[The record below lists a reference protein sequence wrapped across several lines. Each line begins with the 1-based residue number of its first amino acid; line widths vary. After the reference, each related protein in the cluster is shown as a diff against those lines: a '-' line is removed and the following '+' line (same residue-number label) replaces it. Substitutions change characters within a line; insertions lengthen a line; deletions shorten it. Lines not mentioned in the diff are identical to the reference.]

1 MATKKMLKVGLLICL
16 TTLAILAFVTYRP
29 TFLGGDTRFE
39 PVLSGSMEPAIP
51 VGSIVLIKP
60 VDIENLKSGDVI
72 CYRASDTMLVT
83 HRIIEVK
90 ESGFVTQG
98 DANEEADIKTVNNR
112 EVVGSVVLTVPF
124 IGYLG
129 SFVRTPIGFLLLLVL
144 PACVVIMI
152 ELRSIIAQKKGRP
165 SLIPKV

>member
-1 MATKKMLKVGLLICL
+1 MFKIGLLICL
-16 TTLAILAFVTYRP
+16 TTLAILACVIYRP

-60 VDIENLKSGDVI
+60 VDIANLKSGDVI

-112 EVVGSVVLTVPF
+112 DVVGSVVLTVPF

-144 PACVVIMI
+144 PACAVIII
-152 ELRSIIAQKKGRP
+152 EIRSIIAQKRGRP
-165 SLIPKV
+165 SLTSKI